1 MTISVRKHCGVVCI
15 SPAQFIQR
23 TSRCFRTVPTN
34 FHCISNWFP
43 IRNCASASITRS
55 AAKKNLRL
63 LVHWLILKLRKQQ
76 ANFIH
81 STMFMVAGSK
91 FEHELAFKSLSAL
104 SMAKN
109 RQQANCLELNTLL
122 FYNPWTNENSD

>member
-1 MTISVRKHCGVVCI
+1 
-15 SPAQFIQR
+15 
-23 TSRCFRTVPTN
+23 VPTN

-55 AAKKNLRL
+55 AAKKKLAFAGSL
-63 LVHWLILKLRKQQ
+63 ADSKLRKQQ

-91 FEHELAFKSLSAL
+91 FEHELAFKSLSAF
-104 SMAKN
+104 STAKN
-109 RQQANCLELNTLL
+109 RQQANCLELNT
-122 FYNPWTNENSD
+122 